1 MSAATTIAAYAAIAS
16 AAVTAVK
23 AFTAKDGGGGMS
35 LPPPAA
41 PTMAPTLNS
50 PQIDA
55 AGEME
60 RRKAAAAGGIMENI
74 RTSPLGDQSIASTTG
89 KQLLGN

>member
-1 MSAATTIAAYAAIAS
+1 MSGGISAVTVISAISAAATIYS
-16 AAVTAVK
+16 ATQKGKSSSSVP
-23 AFTAKDGGGGMS
+23 

-41 PTMAPTLNS
+41 PIAPPTLNT
-50 PQIDA
+50 PQIEA

-89 KQLLGN
+89 KSLLGQ

>member
-1 MSAATTIAAYAAIAS
+1 MSAAATIAAYAAIAS
-16 AAVTAVK
+16 AVVTGYK
-23 AFTAKDGGGGMS
+23 ALSSKDSGPQPM
-35 LPPPAA
+35 PPPAA
-41 PTMAPTLNS
+41 PAGIPAINS
-50 PQIDA
+50 PQIEA

-89 KQLLGN
+89 KSLLGQ